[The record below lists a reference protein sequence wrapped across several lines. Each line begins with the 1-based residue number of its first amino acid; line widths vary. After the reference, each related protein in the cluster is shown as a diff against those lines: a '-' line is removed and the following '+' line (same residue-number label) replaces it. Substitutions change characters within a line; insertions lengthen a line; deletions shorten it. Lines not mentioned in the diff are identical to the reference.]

1 MQSGITIKVF
11 ENKKVADVSSIS
23 QASINNKLFIVPWLL
38 RVLKSSRIYIA
49 ICFKFY
55 GLRGYVGFEGFKGFT
70 GFGTTSLLR
79 FMMD

>member
-38 RVLKSSRIYIA
+38 RVLKSSRMNIA
-49 ICFKFY
+49 ISFNFY
-55 GLRGYVGFEGFKGFT
+55 RLRGYEDFERV
-70 GFGTTSLLR
+70 SR
-79 FMMD
+79 VS